1 MAEFYH
7 TCPDCGANLDPGEH
21 CDCEKINK
29 YPSQDRLIIGFDN
42 SIEGDH
48 TCFTVGRIRDGQI
61 NILNTYYDDEA
72 NEMYSKLITQ
82 APEGLIKN
90 INYGG
95 TK

>member
-42 SIEGDH
+42 ARNGD
-48 TCFTVGRIRDGQI
+48 TPVLIVSRITTENKV
-61 NILNTYYDDEA
+61 NILNCYYDEEA
-72 NEMYSKLITQ
+72 MDMYDKIVTQ
-82 APEGLIKN
+82 APKGKVKLI
-90 INYGG
+90 
-95 TK
+95 